1 MRDMRNSIKIVPVIE
16 PGVYSGKATGATVD
30 TAGFDSLTFA
40 IVMTEGGKASGFEV
54 AMEHGDDGKDW
65 ELVRPDNVL
74 GEVESGEPFG
84 YTGGRTGQRRYV
96 RLSLSPKGKSTKGT
110 GLAVM
115 AILGHR
121 RGA

>member
-1 MRDMRNSIKIVPVIE
+1 MRDIRSNIKVVPVIE
-16 PGVYSGKATGATVD
+16 PGVYPGKSEGKAVD
-30 TAGFDSLTFA
+30 TAGYDSLTFA
-40 IVMTEGGKASGFEV
+40 IAMGEAGKTGGFEL
-54 AMEHGDDGKDW
+54 AMEHSDDGKEW

-74 GEVESGEPFG
+74 GEAGLDAPFG
-84 YTGGRTGQRRYV
+84 YTGGTTGQRRYV